1 MRIKAKLKGDKAN
14 IKVLIKHDMES
25 GRRKDEAGNVVPA
38 KFVQTITAHVGETQ
52 VFEANIG
59 PGVSKNPFLELNLTG
74 RAAGDTVAFKWVD
87 STGETLEETVT
98 L

>member
-52 VFEANIG
+52 VLKQTLDQAF
-59 PGVSKNPFLELNLTG
+59 PKNPFLELNLTS
-74 RAAGDTVAFKWVD
+74 RAAGDAVAFKWVD
-87 STGETLEETVT
+87 STGDTLEETVT